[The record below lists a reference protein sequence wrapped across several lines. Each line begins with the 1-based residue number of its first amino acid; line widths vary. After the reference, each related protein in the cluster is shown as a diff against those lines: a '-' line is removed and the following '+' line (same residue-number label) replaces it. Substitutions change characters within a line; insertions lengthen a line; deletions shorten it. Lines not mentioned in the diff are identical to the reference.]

1 MNKIHAGAHLNT
13 RFQVVN
19 FNRHEDKHI
28 LNLYLGILPNNASS
42 FGVGYSV
49 TIHYVCC
56 VVFSCT
62 CIVSSVHGVHTV
74 YNVMA
79 SNYTSTSPC
88 YMHSTLAS
96 TIQMDGRK

>member
-1 MNKIHAGAHLNT
+1 MNEIHAGAHLNT

-28 LNLYLGILPNNASS
+28 LNLYLGILPNNTSS

-56 VVFSCT
+56 MVFSCT

-74 YNVMA
+74 YK
-79 SNYTSTSPC
+79 C
-88 YMHSTLAS
+88 
-96 TIQMDGRK
+96 DGL